1 MYDHKSC
8 DHLRDYKVYIWEGGH
23 HEPFIA
29 KWPSI
34 IKPRT
39 TTNQLICLTDLMA
52 ACTAII
58 GANLPENAVEVVTIF
73 YRLQQTK
80 IITRQYA
87 QPIIHHSVFSVFSLR
102 HQEWKLI
109 LVTQGSGVWPPSQDD
124 APNPDSPE
132 QLYHLLNDLAK
143 RRI

>member
-8 DHLRDYKVYIWEGGH
+8 NHLRDYKAYIWEGGH

-58 GANLPENAVEVVTIF
+58 GANLPENAAEVVTIF

-80 IITRQYA
+80 TITRQYV
-87 QPIIHHSVFSVFSLR
+87 QPTIHHSVFSVFSLR

-109 LVTQGSGVWPPSQDD
+109 FGTQGSGGGPT
-124 APNPDSPE
+124 
-132 QLYHLLNDLAK
+132 L
-143 RRI
+143 R